1 MRGTSKAVA
10 LLQTELGDWWQDD
23 RRYWCAYCGIPM
35 RQRFGL
41 GRPIPDTKA
50 TRDHLVPK
58 AHGGSGLTI
67 PACQGC
73 NHSKGVLSL
82 AEFLCSP
89 HFAEVRR
96 RKHRNKWSVRDLWL
110 ASALASLQ
118 QAEKLLKPPVPDDL
132 ANCNGSPI
140 KGRDS
145 AVRQSDSRRN

>member
-1 MRGTSKAVA
+1 
-10 LLQTELGDWWQDD
+10 
-23 RRYWCAYCGIPM
+23 M
-35 RQRFGL
+35 RQKFGL

-58 AHGGSGLTI
+58 AHGGSGLTN

-118 QAEKLLKPPVPDDL
+118 QAEKLLKPRVPDDL
-132 ANCNGSPI
+132 ANCDGSPI
-140 KGRDS
+140 KGDA
-145 AVRQSDSRRN
+145 AVRQGDSRRN